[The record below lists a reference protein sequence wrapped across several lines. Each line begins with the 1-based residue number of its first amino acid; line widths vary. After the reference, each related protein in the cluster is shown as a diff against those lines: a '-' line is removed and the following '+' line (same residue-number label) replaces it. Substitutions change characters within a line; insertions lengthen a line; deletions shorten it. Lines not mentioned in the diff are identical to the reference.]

1 MNINTF
7 IFMEMDMDMDMVMDM
22 AMVMDM
28 DMGMDKERDKKYGLG
43 HEKVF
48 IKKKKQVHTVAE
60 RSLNVVFT
68 SSRLCIHS
76 RKYELITEA
85 LVRNCSRSSLVY
97 VWGRGNSWQGGG
109 RLEVGCPTK
118 LVLFRNN

>member
-7 IFMEMDMDMDMVMDM
+7 IFMEMDMDMDMVMNM

-48 IKKKKQVHTVAE
+48 IKKKKTGTH
-60 RSLNVVFT
+60 
-68 SSRLCIHS
+68 C
-76 RKYELITEA
+76 
-85 LVRNCSRSSLVY
+85 
-97 VWGRGNSWQGGG
+97 GREEPECCLHQ
-109 RLEVGCPTK
+109 
-118 LVLFRNN
+118 